1 MAEHGGYRKP
11 SNPAPV
17 SGPGALSKRTDT
29 GPKQSISAAPGQGY
43 GEAKTQMDAQH
54 TAPMAAAEPL
64 PAPALD
70 MQGGGGGG
78 LAAALGLGAPSTRPS
93 EPITAGVN
101 IGAGPGASIMPA
113 PNPAKGNGQLT
124 ALLQRL
130 SATDSTGILA
140 QLAQR
145 AEATGA

>member
-1 MAEHGGYRKP
+1 MADGHGGYRKP
-11 SNPAPV
+11 ANPAPV

-29 GPKQSISAAPGQGY
+29 GPKQSITAAPGQGY
-43 GEAKTQMDAQH
+43 GEAKAQMDAQH
-54 TAPMAAAEPL
+54 VAPMAAAEPQ

-70 MQGGGGGG
+70 MQGGGGAP
-78 LAAALGLGAPSTRPS
+78 AAALSLGAPSSRPH

-101 IGAGPGASIMPA
+101 IGAGPGASIMPM